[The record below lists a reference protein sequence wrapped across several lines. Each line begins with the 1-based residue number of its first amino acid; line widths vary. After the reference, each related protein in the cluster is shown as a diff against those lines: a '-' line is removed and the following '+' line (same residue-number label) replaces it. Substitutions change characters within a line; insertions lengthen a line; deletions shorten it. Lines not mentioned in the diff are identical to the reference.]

1 MKQNRL
7 KEKVKE
13 SLFLKEHL
21 TERKKE
27 RIMENILIA
36 HYADHKKK
44 RSTFLELV
52 GFAVCLALL
61 LTITLTVIDID
72 LNPPIKHEASNH
84 QQEAPYVSAAY
95 MKRASEI
102 SHRELD
108 IRDVTYFSMDKTI
121 YLDIMVSDSFSNKKM
136 KELTIQYLEVLSHLY
151 QLKNDQLG
159 EIWDYYNLEITI
171 KPNSDYPSLA
181 YIDEEDSTFFL
192 KGSKRIKEESMS
204 WSSPSN

>member
-1 MKQNRL
+1 MNQNRL

-13 SLFLKEHL
+13 SLFIKEQL

-44 RSTFLELV
+44 RSTFLEMV

-61 LTITLTVIDID
+61 MTVTLTVIDSD
-72 LNPPIKHEASNH
+72 LDPPIKEASN
-84 QQEAPYVSAAY
+84 QLQEAPYVSAAY

-102 SHRELD
+102 AQRDLD
-108 IRDVTYFSMDKTI
+108 ILDVTYFSMDKTI

-151 QLKNDQLG
+151 QSKNDQLG
-159 EIWDYYNLEITI
+159 EIWDYYHLEITI

-181 YIDEEDSTFFL
+181 FMDEEDNTFFL
-192 KGSKRIKEESMS
+192 KGSKRIKEASMS

>member
-1 MKQNRL
+1 MNQNRL

-13 SLFLKEHL
+13 SLFIKEQL

-44 RSTFLELV
+44 RSTFLEMV

-61 LTITLTVIDID
+61 MTVTLTVIDSD
-72 LNPPIKHEASNH
+72 LDPPIKEASN
-84 QQEAPYVSAAY
+84 QLQEAPYVSAAY

-102 SHRELD
+102 AQRDLD
-108 IRDVTYFSMDKTI
+108 ILDVTYFSMDKTI
-121 YLDIMVSDSFSNKKM
+121 YLDIMVSDSFLNKKM

-151 QLKNDQLG
+151 QSKNDQLG
-159 EIWDYYNLEITI
+159 EIWDYYHLEITI

-181 YIDEEDSTFFL
+181 FMDEEDNTFFL
-192 KGSKRIKEESMS
+192 KGSKRIKEASMS